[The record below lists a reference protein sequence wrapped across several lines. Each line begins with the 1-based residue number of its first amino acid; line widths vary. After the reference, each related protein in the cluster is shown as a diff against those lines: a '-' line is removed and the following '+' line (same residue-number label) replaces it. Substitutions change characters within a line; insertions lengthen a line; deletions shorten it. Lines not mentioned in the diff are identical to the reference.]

1 MPNVFISYRRED
13 SAAGYASWIYDRLT
27 EKLGASHVFMDVDS
41 LAPGVDFVEHLEQAL
56 AGADTALV
64 LIGPAWLGTRDK
76 HGNPRLEDPSDFVRL
91 EVSAALRSGARV
103 IPVLIG
109 GAQMPEATALPDE
122 LAPLTRRQALTVHS
136 GAAVKQLVD
145 DIVAGDS
152 GGAGQELPP
161 APPGYR
167 IIDFL
172 REDLWGHVYRAEH
185 LGLQRRVALQ
195 IVSGDPQK
203 AQRFL
208 RQHRVVSSISHPG
221 LIPSYDAGMYEHRAF
236 VASALFEV
244 RPLSELRDEAHRI
257 DPARAGNL
265 LAQVADALG
274 AVHEHGVVHSD
285 VNLVNILVADQGV
298 PERAFIT
305 GFWTPPEVNAAATIA
320 GFELPTL
327 AYTAPEAARG
337 EQLDGRADIYS
348 LGCVLFHLL
357 TGQRPFKDS
366 EGLRVLWDHLQTPMP
381 SVRELAPDIP
391 SAYADVV
398 HTATAK
404 EPAERFQTAGELAAA
419 LRAAAQT

>member
-1 MPNVFISYRRED
+1 
-13 SAAGYASWIYDRLT
+13 
-27 EKLGASHVFMDVDS
+27 
-41 LAPGVDFVEHLEQAL
+41 
-56 AGADTALV
+56 
-64 LIGPAWLGTRDK
+64 
-76 HGNPRLEDPSDFVRL
+76 
-91 EVSAALRSGARV
+91 
-103 IPVLIG
+103 
-109 GAQMPEATALPDE
+109 
-122 LAPLTRRQALTVHS
+122 
-136 GAAVKQLVD
+136 
-145 DIVAGDS
+145 
-152 GGAGQELPP
+152 
-161 APPGYR
+161 
-167 IIDFL
+167 
-172 REDLWGHVYRAEH
+172 
-185 LGLQRRVALQ
+185 
-195 IVSGDPQK
+195 
-203 AQRFL
+203 
-208 RQHRVVSSISHPG
+208 
-221 LIPSYDAGMYEHRAF
+221 